1 MKKKSFM
8 TFDDRCLP
16 SVVATASHSIFHG
29 EHFRIK
35 VQVTLGIVFKLRQA
49 RLVEVRINL
58 LG

>member
-1 MKKKSFM
+1 M